1 MHADRAPG
9 NTCLSALRAGGRGM
23 IGKPINDS
31 KGCGGV
37 MRVAP
42 IGLVRQL
49 SPEEAFRLAAEAA
62 ALTHG
67 HVSGY
72 LSAGM
77 MAAILR
83 HLMDV
88 ADILGAIESS
98 LSILATYPGH
108 DETTAAVRNALA
120 AVRAKPGD
128 HSAAIQALGGGWV
141 GEEALAIAIYSAL
154 SADTFVDAVRTAP
167 RTYDWSSNGVMTGSL
182 PVSTE
187 FTLPAGILQAPAQNY
202 SLEVVANGN
211 PSAPVCFSTLPSG
224 PRCR

>member
-1 MHADRAPG
+1 
-9 NTCLSALRAGGRGM
+9 
-23 IGKPINDS
+23 
-31 KGCGGV
+31 

-42 IGLVRQL
+42 IGLVRQF
-49 SPEEAFRLAAEAA
+49 SPQEAFRLAAEAA

-83 HLMDV
+83 HLIDV
-88 ADILGAIESS
+88 ADIRGAIESS

-120 AVRAKPGD
+120 AVRAKPAD

-141 GEEALAIAIYSAL
+141 GEEALAIAIYSTL
-154 SADTFVDAVRTAP
+154 SADTFVDAIRTAANHSGDSDSTASIAGQLWGASGGLKGMP
-167 RTYDWSSNGVMTGSL
+167 HRW
-182 PVSTE
+182 VSALDVRVP
-187 FTLPAGILQAPAQNY
+187 TLHLARRLIPF
-202 SLEVVANGN
+202 V
-211 PSAPVCFSTLPSG
+211 
-224 PRCR
+224 